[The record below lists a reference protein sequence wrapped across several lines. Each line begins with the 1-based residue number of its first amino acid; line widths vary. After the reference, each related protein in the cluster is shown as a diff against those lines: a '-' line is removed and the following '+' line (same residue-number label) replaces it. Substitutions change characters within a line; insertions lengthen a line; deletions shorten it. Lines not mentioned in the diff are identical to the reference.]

1 MSSEQ
6 PRTGR
11 PPSSGSPAGSTVAI
25 VVAVVAVVVAF
36 FIIKNI
42 RDDDGGGSSTN
53 TTQPPVVTGDP
64 NSTTTVD
71 PNAGTTTTEFT
82 PVVDGSTVQVAN
94 AANQDGAAGGL
105 TTQLAALKFKMA
117 DATNATVRLPTT
129 IVLYDKNVAGSQNV
143 ANSVAHYL
151 GGVTVQEAPSPVQT
165 KDAVLPSG
173 CGVLVMLGAD
183 KAGKTIDEMM
193 GVAGTAD
200 TTATATT

>member
-42 RDDDGGGSSTN
+42 RDDDGGSSATPTVPSSPVGTTPGSEVV
-53 TTQPPVVTGDP
+53 VVTDP
-64 NSTTTVD
+64 PSSVFVPVTT
-71 PNAGTTTTEFT
+71 
-82 PVVDGSTVQVAN
+82 GSKVQVAN

-105 TTQLAALKFKMA
+105 STQLAVLKFDMA
-117 DATNATVRLPTT
+117 DPTNATVRLPTT
-129 IVLYDKNVAGSQNV
+129 KVLYDESVAGSQNV

-151 GGVTVQEAPSPVQT
+151 GAGVTVEKAPSPVQT
-165 KDAVLPSG
+165 KDAVLPAG

-193 GVAGTAD
+193 GVTSSTD
-200 TTATATT
+200 PVTATT